1 MFFNN
6 SLVAVD
12 IGSSAI
18 KMLELSGN
26 SQRLNLKNFGIEALP
41 RGAIEH
47 GSFVDAAVVTQ
58 TLKKLVKKLGVK
70 GRRAAVAVS
79 GGGVMIK
86 KVVINSGK
94 DATVNE
100 QVDFHAAQAFQLDLA
115 EIYYDYAEMG
125 MVPNGGDGVEVLI
138 AGARRELVEQYVSVV
153 KASGLEL
160 GVIEAS
166 ALSLAN
172 MFEINYG
179 VVDGLIAL
187 ISVGASNTQVGFV
200 DRGRF
205 LYSHEV
211 PFGGDAYTAAISQ
224 TMSMPMESAEALKI
238 SAASNPGGLP
248 GDFQR
253 VLNETN
259 NALVS
264 DIKQIFN
271 FFVASPDAEGQGVVK
286 HVFLT
291 GGASRTVGLD
301 TAVASTL
308 GVPVLL
314 ANPFQNIEINERK
327 FKLEHLLSLC
337 PMFGVSIGL
346 GIRSKGDK
354 AAA

>member
-26 SQRLNLKNFGIEALP
+26 GQRFKLKNFAVEALP
-41 RGAIEH
+41 RGSIEH
-47 GSFVDAAVVTQ
+47 GNFIAPAVVAE

-70 GRRAAVAVS
+70 GRRAAVSVS

-86 KVVINSGK
+86 KVLINSGK

-100 QVDFHAAQAFQLDLA
+100 QVDFHAGQAFQLDLA
-115 EIYYDYAEMG
+115 EIYFDYAEMG
-125 MVPNGGDGVEVLI
+125 LAPNGRDEVEVLI
-138 AGARRELVEQYVSVV
+138 AGARRELVEQYVSIV
-153 KASGLEL
+153 KQAGLQI

-172 MFEINYG
+172 MFEMNFG
-179 VVDGLIAL
+179 VVEGLIAL
-187 ISVGASNTQVGFV
+187 VSVGAGNTQIGFV

-211 PFGGDAYTAAISQ
+211 PVGGDSYTAAISQ
-224 TMSMPMESAEALKI
+224 TMNVPMESAEALKI
-238 SAASNPGGLP
+238 SAVANHGGLP
-248 GDFQR
+248 ADFQR
-253 VLNETN
+253 VLDETN
-259 NALVS
+259 SAVVS
-264 DIKQIFN
+264 EIKQIFN
-271 FFVASPDAEGQGVVK
+271 FFAASPDAEDQGVVK

-291 GGASRTVGLD
+291 GGASRTLGLD
-301 TAVASTL
+301 AAIAAAL

-314 ANPFQNIEINERK
+314 ANPFQNVDIDDRK
-327 FKLEHLLSLC
+327 FKLEHVLGLSPL
-337 PMFGVSIGL
+337 FGVSIGL
-346 GIRSKGDK
+346 GMRAKGDK
-354 AAA
+354 VAA